1 MKKVMIVCSA
11 LVMVAAAHADF
22 SWSWWTGDE
31 KANDD
36 VKGCALG
43 LSVERQDVTGAALGV
58 CIAKANHVKSGALGA
73 IGYSHVEKLANG
85 AQVAFVNQADHAAL
99 QFGLLNWNKGGFL
112 PFFVFFNFDKT
123 MFGVGK

>member
-11 LVMVAAAHADF
+11 LAMAAAAHADF

-36 VKGCALG
+36 VRGCVLG
-43 LSVERQDVTGAALGV
+43 LGAERQQVSGCEWAVCVSKAKHVHAGAF
-58 CIAKANHVKSGALGA
+58 GA
-73 IGYSHVEKLANG
+73 IGYSQTERLANG
-85 AQVAFVNQADHAAL
+85 VQFAFVNRAEHSAL
-99 QFGLLNWNKGGFL
+99 QLGLLNWNKGGFL

-123 MFGVGK
+123 MFGGGK